1 MQGLML
7 FVPHGN
13 AEYRAP
19 PPSFYDE
26 TYTFFGFV
34 WHAGIQ
40 IRFAEQEAQHGPMIP
55 AAHRESAL
63 L

>member
-40 IRFAEQEAQHGPMIP
+40 IRFAEQEAPLE
-55 AAHRESAL
+55 R
-63 L
+63 